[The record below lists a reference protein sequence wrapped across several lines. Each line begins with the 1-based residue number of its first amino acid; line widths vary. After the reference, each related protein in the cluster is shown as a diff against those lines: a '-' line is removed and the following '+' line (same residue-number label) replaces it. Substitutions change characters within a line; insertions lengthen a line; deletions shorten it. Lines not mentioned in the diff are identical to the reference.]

1 MGRVV
6 VVVVQAL
13 LLHIILISHSLHQ
26 LGEASADMALSVALS
41 VTVTVV
47 VPIRLVLRPA
57 LVSVVLHTS
66 AYISIHQHT

>member
-26 LGEASADMALSVALS
+26 LGEASADMPLSVALS
-41 VTVTVV
+41 FTVTVV
-47 VPIRLVLRPA
+47 VPIHLVFHPA
-57 LVSVVLHTS
+57 LVTVVLHTS
-66 AYISIHQHT
+66 AYISIREHT